1 MSVERLKRVIWRIQ
15 EWKKAECFK
24 EKDLRRSIMLECGTS
39 DNTIRENKKRLLE
52 LKMIGRIQKG
62 TYNLREDNPQ

>member
-1 MSVERLKRVIWRIQ
+1 MSVERLKRVLWRIQ

-24 EKDLRRSIMLECGTS
+24 EKDLRRAIMIECGTHVT
-39 DNTIRENKKRLLE
+39 TIKANKKLLLE